1 MGYYPYNHKTL
12 WLCGFATSCGK
23 IKSSHLD
30 YHSVHGHQTWEDDEI
45 PWRYPYH
52 KVIQTFDHVVLHS
65 HVTNENHYFSTY
77 ECAYGHQTWQGSNLP
92 CCVPFHKVIWF
103 FDNVVLRCHVI
114 NKNHY
119 ISTTIVSMATK
130 HGRIL
135 TSIDQFL
142 PVKSHDPL
150 IPWPWK
156 IGDSRTRGGSVCK
169 SLSHHRLLVTVVFY
183 LKFFRIMK
191 LGIDF

>member
-52 KVIQTFDHVVLHS
+52 KLIQTFDHVVLHS
-65 HVTNENHYFSTY
+65 HVTNENHYISTY
-77 ECAYGHQTWQGSNLP
+77 ECVYGHQTWQGSNLP
-92 CCVPFHKVIWF
+92 CWVPFHKVIWF
-103 FDNVVLRCHVI
+103 SDNVVLRCHVI
-114 NKNHY
+114 NKIHY

-135 TSIDQFL
+135 TSIDQYL

-150 IPWPWK
+150 IP
-156 IGDSRTRGGSVCK
+156 
-169 SLSHHRLLVTVVFY
+169 
-183 LKFFRIMK
+183 
-191 LGIDF
+191 